1 MLAIEGKLLPQKQ
14 VFGHES
20 SSRLKSR
27 PQELAEGR
35 SETEE
40 DRNQRSYWLHSSGIL
55 PNGHRDWN
63 GKDTG
68 RTPGTNRKKTVG
80 FLHFASPRLVFAHH
94 KRWHRGDSVGMSANV
109 GPDLEFSGLFAA
121 IARPSAP
128 REPNPA

>member
-1 MLAIEGKLLPQKQ
+1 VLAIEGKLLPQKQ

-27 PQELAEGR
+27 PQELAEVR

-40 DRNQRSYWLHSSGIL
+40 DRNERSYSLHSSGIL

-80 FLHFASPRLVFAHH
+80 FLHFASPLLVLAHH
-94 KRWHRGDSVGMSANV
+94 SGGCAIIVPERTRNQPKKPIHRSNLD
-109 GPDLEFSGLFAA
+109 
-121 IARPSAP
+121 
-128 REPNPA
+128 